1 MIAEKIVVLTNGNY
15 FARLI
20 LERLFLEYT
29 EQVAGAVL
37 VRGDY
42 GGQTGFRSLW
52 QVGKRTALPYTV
64 YKVVQYL
71 MFHIAQRWR
80 RDVWLEVAPMIR
92 DCSVAKTPV
101 YPQVPAHAPI
111 WLNLCMPLLGLPA
124 GCGIPLRNRAIRDLN
139 IPFIEVARVN
149 SQEVFECV
157 RGWQPTL
164 RVSVSC
170 PQRIRTKILGLPPLG
185 FLNIHSSLLPK
196 YAGLAPYFWVLA
208 ENQRETGITVHYM
221 TEQFDEGN
229 ILVQRR
235 ASIPQGISA
244 FWLFRELALL
254 GRDALIEAIHLAL
267 QGEKGIPQELSKRS
281 YRSHPS
287 WGAYRLLRRNG
298 FAIARLSELLRAAQ
312 EAPMF
317 STEITI
323 PKVKKP

>member
-1 MIAEKIVVLTNGNY
+1 
-15 FARLI
+15 
-20 LERLFLEYT
+20 
-29 EQVAGAVL
+29 
-37 VRGDY
+37 
-42 GGQTGFRSLW
+42 
-52 QVGKRTALPYTV
+52 
-64 YKVVQYL
+64 
-71 MFHIAQRWR
+71 
-80 RDVWLEVAPMIR
+80 
-92 DCSVAKTPV
+92 
-101 YPQVPAHAPI
+101 
-111 WLNLCMPLLGLPA
+111 
-124 GCGIPLRNRAIRDLN
+124 
-139 IPFIEVARVN
+139 VN

-281 YRSHPS
+281 YRSHPT

-298 FAIARLSELLRAAQ
+298 FAIARLSELLRAVQ

>member
-29 EQVAGAVL
+29 EQVAGVVL

-52 QVGKRTALPYTV
+52 QVGKRTALPYAV

-92 DCSVAKTPV
+92 D
-101 YPQVPAHAPI
+101 
-111 WLNLCMPLLGLPA
+111 
-124 GCGIPLRNRAIRDLN
+124 LN

-164 RVSVSC
+164 GVSVSC

-235 ASIPQGISA
+235 VSIPQGISA